1 MPTDIDDNLV
11 TDAFGRAVTTVL
23 EDEPDGLTAVTLRR
37 RIHEHP
43 DHDLEVPMQ
52 QLHSWLA
59 VLIRDDRLVYE
70 IDSRRY
76 RLREHVDDPAEVG
89 VDPQRHLMFPEHMV
103 REYAQ
108 RGCDQPVTEY
118 GF

>member
-1 MPTDIDDNLV
+1 MPTDVDSDLV
-11 TDAFGRAVTTVL
+11 PAAFRDAVTTVL
-23 EDEPDGLTAVTLRR
+23 ENEPDGLCAVTLRR

-70 IDSRRY
+70 LDTRRY
-76 RLREHVDDPAEVG
+76 HLRDHVDDPGEVA
-89 VDPQRHLMFPEHMV
+89 VDPQRHLKFSERMV
-103 REYAQ
+103 RE
-108 RGCDQPVTEY
+108 
-118 GF
+118 